1 MKDDLAAEQRMNEE
15 VARAA
20 RREAQRQARKL
31 LREMREVDRHRAEAR
46 RKVSRRRAAIGSLV
60 MRLVPDWTTA
70 EVAGA
75 VLDSRGRA
83 AKSVTVRVAF
93 RRYGEQHLGGRRAAP
108 APESQEEVKLPEVE
122 VIDLSGLAPASAEEE
137 QAKLA
142 AAMGIDHPDW
152 PFE

>member
-1 MKDDLAAEQRMNEE
+1 MNDDLAAEQRMNDE

-83 AKSVTVRVAF
+83 AKSTTVRVAF
-93 RRYGEQHLGGRRAAP
+93 RRYGEQHLGGQPAASVP
-108 APESQEEVKLPEVE
+108 QSHEEVKPSADEM
-122 VIDLSGLAPASAEEE
+122 IDFSGLAPASTEEDR
-137 QAKLA
+137 AKLA

>member
-1 MKDDLAAEQRMNEE
+1 MKDDLAAEQRMNDE

-31 LREMREVDRHRAEAR
+31 LREMREVDRHRVEAR
-46 RKVSRRRAAIGSLV
+46 RKVSRRRSAIGSLV
-60 MRLVPDWTTA
+60 MRLVPDWTAA

-83 AKSVTVRVAF
+83 AKSATVRVAF
-93 RRYGEQHLGGRRAAP
+93 RRYGEQHLSGRRAAP
-108 APESQEEVKLPEVE
+108 VPESQEEVKLPEVE
-122 VIDLSGLAPASAEEE
+122 VIDLSGLAPASTEEDR
-137 QAKLA
+137 AKLA

>member
-1 MKDDLAAEQRMNEE
+1 MKGDVAAEQRMNDE

-20 RREAQRQARKL
+20 RREAQRQARIL

-46 RKVSRRRAAIGSLV
+46 RKLSRHRAAIGSVV
-60 MRLVPDWTTA
+60 MRIVPKWTTA

-83 AKSVTVRVAF
+83 AKSSTVRMAF
-93 RRYGEQHLGGRRAAP
+93 RRYGEQHLGGLRAFEA
-108 APESQEEVKLPEVE
+108 AESEDGAKPSAEQ
-122 VIDLSGLAPASAEEE
+122 VIDLSGLAPASTEEDR
-137 QAKLA
+137 AKLA
-142 AAMGIDHPDW
+142 TAMGIDHPDW

>member
-1 MKDDLAAEQRMNEE
+1 
-15 VARAA
+15 
-20 RREAQRQARKL
+20 
-31 LREMREVDRHRAEAR
+31 
-46 RKVSRRRAAIGSLV
+46 

-83 AKSVTVRVAF
+83 AKSATVRVAF
-93 RRYGEQHLGGRRAAP
+93 RRYGEQHLGGRRDAP
-108 APESQEEVKLPEVE
+108 VPQSQEVVKLSADEML
-122 VIDLSGLAPASAEEE
+122 DLSGLAPASTEEE
-137 QAKLA
+137 RAKLA